1 VASTARGRVLRVV
14 GAFALA
20 LALLAVL
27 LSSVGVETVL
37 ARLRTA
43 DLRLA
48 ALGACSAVAAIL
60 LWSES
65 LRHLLSVTRP
75 VSGLRYRAAFLTGDF
90 TKQVLP
96 MGHASGPAIMA
107 YAVARAVGIDYE
119 DTLAAITVADL
130 LNLAVSLLLAT
141 AGLALLTVTRP
152 GTVTG
157 AFLPPLVVAV
167 LGVCLLVVL
176 LAYRRSLLTAFVC
189 RLAVLCHATA
199 GRAVGRLDRLDRPD
213 RQSRLDRLLNPQRIE
228 SRLTGYYATLD
239 TVAADRGRVLLAG
252 LLAVAGWLLF
262 ALPLYTSA
270 LALGVSLP
278 VTLALFVVPVA
289 GLATWFPVP
298 GGLGGV
304 EVAVAGALVGFLG
317 VDVGTAAAV
326 ALLYRLCS
334 YWLVVAVDGFAA
346 LGGVAFGR

>member
-1 VASTARGRVLRVV
+1 MVATTRGRVLRAV
-14 GAFALA
+14 GAFALG

-27 LSSVGVETVL
+27 LSSVGVGRVF
-37 ARLRTA
+37 RHLRTA
-43 DLRLA
+43 DPRLG
-48 ALGACSAVAAIL
+48 ALGALSAVTAVL
-60 LWSES
+60 LWSEA
-65 LRHLLSVTRP
+65 LRQLLCVGRQ

-107 YAVARAVGIDYE
+107 YAVSRAVGIDYE
-119 DTLAAITVADL
+119 ETLAAITVADL

-141 AGLALLTVTRP
+141 AGLALVAVSHPETATDAVL
-152 GTVTG
+152 
-157 AFLPPLVVAV
+157 LPLVVAV
-167 LGVCLLVVL
+167 LGVFVVVVL
-176 LAYRRSLLTAFVC
+176 LTSRRRLLTAFV
-189 RLAVLCHATA
+189 RRAAAFCHATA
-199 GRAVGRLDRLDRPD
+199 GRVVGRLDRLLDPEQID
-213 RQSRLDRLLNPQRIE
+213 SRLV
-228 SRLTGYYATLD
+228 GYYATLD
-239 TVAADRGRVLLAG
+239 TVAADRSRVVLAG
-252 LLAVAGWLLF
+252 VLAVAGWVLF
-262 ALPLYTSA
+262 AFPLYTSA
-270 LALGVSLP
+270 LALGVALP

-334 YWLVVAVDGFAA
+334 YWTVVAVDGLAA
-346 LGGVAFGR
+346 LGAVAFGR